1 MRLLLIASLLLGLT
15 CARTA
20 SAQDAGTTRA
30 AAPPGSASAAT
41 TPAPSAAPAAPS
53 APSASPSASAA
64 PAVPPPA
71 PAPAPSVAPKPAPA
85 PSALT
90 ATTSPSAETTP
101 KPGTAPATGI
111 GLSPTIPSNTGGAAI
126 TAKEVQA
133 LTPSSSGATADEWKF
148 EFHGYLRAPL
158 RASIG
163 PPTPIIP
170 PSGYGCSSPQQV
182 GPLMPANCMPPPAP
196 NGVAVPTPYQPPMGS
211 NSYIG
216 YPAGARPTSG
226 TQFHEVPRVPGYGY
240 GTWPYTNTVPGPWTQ
255 LNFTYGNSKVMATVI
270 VDAYNVTDGSYKNL
284 LAQQGI
290 DQSFLTLN
298 FPDVFGDYGGLVWNV
313 GVFQNRYGTAGK
325 YDGGMYE
332 TYLFGRIHQ
341 AGETLTA
348 NLTNLDSSSKWTVT
362 LEHGIGGKIDI
373 LPFLNNQYYQVFS
386 NTGGTTFPP
395 NMGKPFLSQRD
406 AEYFPWAGTVPQ
418 GSTFVHH
425 AHIQAK
431 YEKALTMGLHYIYV
445 WTPDDNWDPINS
457 RLVDGSDLVPRS
469 QGPIQGSIA
478 VAGAEVRLNGG
489 VYGDGYLGYSHIDAR
504 NVNAIADILEVLH
517 ANGSGAAFKQT
528 FFGQTFNAHTGIYT
542 GPENETGTVDNLLFQ
557 YSFSFGQLA
566 RYPEEFWG
574 DGPDL
579 VLTAFGLF
587 SAVNSKA
594 PPLAVATTP
603 SLAQSWD
610 MTTKKLK
617 YGMDAVYTP
626 FSMLGFGG
634 RFDMVMPDLDS
645 AYSRT
650 TGNPGGSDL
659 NFSVLTGRAIIKTQF
674 VTHEAVVLE
683 YQHYFLG
690 AKAYPS
696 YPNEWLPVADA
707 DLLAISASM
716 WW

>member
-1 MRLLLIASLLLGLT
+1 MRLLLIASLALALFLLA
-15 CARTA
+15 ARTA
-20 SAQDAGTTRA
+20 SAQDAGTPPA
-30 AAPPGSASAAT
+30 A
-41 TPAPSAAPAAPS
+41 PAPSASPAATTAPDAGLPPPSAAPS
-53 APSASPSASAA
+53 APSTSSSAGAA
-64 PAVPPPA
+64 PTAPA
-71 PAPAPSVAPKPAPA
+71 PAPAATPSAAPKPAAA

-90 ATTSPSAETTP
+90 ATTSSSSETTA
-101 KPGTAPATGI
+101 KPGAAPATGI
-111 GLSPTIPSNTGGAAI
+111 GLSPTLPSNTGGTPI

-148 EFHGYLRAPL
+148 EFHGYLKAPL
-158 RASIG
+158 RMSIG
-163 PPTPIIP
+163 PPTPIAP
-170 PSGYGCSSPQQV
+170 PSTYNP
-182 GPLMPANCMPPPAP
+182 
-196 NGVAVPTPYQPPMGS
+196 VPTQTPAQPPYPPGS
-211 NSYIG
+211 H
-216 YPAGARPTSG
+216 PTSG
-226 TQFHEVPRVPGYGY
+226 TQFHEVPRVAGQGY

-255 LNFTYGNSKVMATVI
+255 LNFTYGNSRVMATVI

-298 FPDVFGDYGGLVWNV
+298 FPDFFGDYGGLTWNV

-348 NLTNLDSSSKWTVT
+348 NLSNLDPTGNWNFTA
-362 LEHGIGGKIDI
+362 EDGFGGKIDI
-373 LPFLNNQYYQVFS
+373 IPFLNNQYYQVFS
-386 NTGGTTFPP
+386 NTTPGVPGSVGG
-395 NMGKPFLSQRD
+395 NNGKPYLSQRD
-406 AEYFPWAGTVPQ
+406 AEYFPWAGPVPQ

-425 AHIQAK
+425 AHIGAK
-431 YEKALTMGLHYIYV
+431 YQKSLTLGLHYIYV
-445 WTPDDNWDPINS
+445 WTPDDNWDPYNS
-457 RLVDGSDLVPRS
+457 SNGSNMTTGNGSDLVPRS
-469 QGPIQGSIA
+469 RGPIQGSIA
-478 VAGAEVRLNGG
+478 VTGAEARYNGG
-489 VYGDGYLGYSHIDAR
+489 VYGDGYIGYSHIDAR
-504 NVNAIADILEVLH
+504 NVNALADMLEVLH

-528 FFGQTFNAHTGIYT
+528 YFGQSFNAHTGVYN
-542 GPENETGTVDNLLFQ
+542 GPQNETGTVDSLLFQ

-579 VLTAFGLF
+579 VVTAFGLM
-587 SAVNSKA
+587 SVVESKP
-594 PPLAVATTP
+594 PPLA
-603 SLAQSWD
+603 LALGPALGRTDLGHQWD
-610 MTTKKLK
+610 MSTKKLK
-617 YGMDAVYTP
+617 YGLDAVYTP
-626 FSMLGFGG
+626 FSVLGFGG

-650 TGNPGGSDL
+650 PGNPGGKDL

-674 VTHEAVVLE
+674 ITHEAVVLE

-690 AKAYPS
+690 KAAYAS
-696 YPNEWLPVADA
+696 YPYEWLPVADA